1 MEQVRGVVPP
11 KQRRSRE
18 TVERILR
25 AADELVAQRPFREI
39 TVQDLCLAAEV
50 SSSSFYAR
58 FPAKEDVLL
67 ALFDL
72 HSREAREDVASAIG
86 EVVDRSGSIDEVTRA
101 LLVTYL
107 RFVRRNGAVMSSI
120 FDDPGLISRYL
131 ALGTEI
137 TDDLGELLGQLFGT
151 EDRAFRQRAV
161 FAARVAGAV
170 VQRALGVP
178 THFGERSYFG
188 ERMGLS
194 DDELLD
200 ELTAMLTPYLRT
212 AADAAA
218 GRD

>member
-1 MEQVRGVVPP
+1 M
-11 KQRRSRE
+11 
-18 TVERILR
+18 
-25 AADELVAQRPFREI
+25 
-39 TVQDLCLAAEV
+39 
-50 SSSSFYAR
+50 
-58 FPAKEDVLL
+58 
-67 ALFDL
+67 
-72 HSREAREDVASAIG
+72 
-86 EVVDRSGSIDEVTRA
+86 
-101 LLVTYL
+101 
-107 RFVRRNGAVMSSI
+107 
-120 FDDPGLISRYL
+120 
-131 ALGTEI
+131 
-137 TDDLGELLGQLFGT
+137 
-151 EDRAFRQRAV
+151 

>member
-137 TDDLGELLGQLFGT
+137 TDDIGELLGQLFGT

>member
-120 FDDPGLISRYL
+120 FDDPGLISR
-131 ALGTEI
+131 
-137 TDDLGELLGQLFGT
+137 
-151 EDRAFRQRAV
+151 
-161 FAARVAGAV
+161 
-170 VQRALGVP
+170 
-178 THFGERSYFG
+178 
-188 ERMGLS
+188 
-194 DDELLD
+194 
-200 ELTAMLTPYLRT
+200 
-212 AADAAA
+212 
-218 GRD
+218 